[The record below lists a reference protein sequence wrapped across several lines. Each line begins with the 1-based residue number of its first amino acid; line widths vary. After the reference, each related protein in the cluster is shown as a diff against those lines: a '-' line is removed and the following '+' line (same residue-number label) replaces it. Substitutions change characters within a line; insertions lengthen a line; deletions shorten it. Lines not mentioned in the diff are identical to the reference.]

1 MPYNTNMSVKD
12 LQSKLAPI
20 FRHYGV
26 KRASV
31 FGSVARGDDRPES
44 DVDVMVKLG
53 RPMGLVGFV
62 GLVNEMEEKL
72 GRKVDLVT
80 EGGVN
85 KFIKPHILPDLK
97 TIYEDEK

>member
-1 MPYNTNMSVKD
+1 MSVKD
-12 LQSKLAPI
+12 IQTKLAPI

-26 KRASV
+26 KRAAV
-31 FGSVARGDDRPES
+31 FGSVSRGDDTPKS

-53 RPMGLVGFV
+53 KPMGLVGFV
-62 GLVNEMEEKL
+62 GLVNEMEETL

-85 KFIKPHILPDLK
+85 KFIKPHILEDLK
-97 TIYEDEK
+97 TIYEDKE

>member
-1 MPYNTNMSVKD
+1 MSVKD

-26 KRASV
+26 KRAAG
-31 FGSVARGDDRPES
+31 FGSVARGDDGPKS

-53 RPMGLVGFV
+53 KPMGLVGFV

-85 KFIKPHILPDLK
+85 KLIKPHILEDLK
-97 TIYEDEK
+97 TIYEDQEW

>member
-1 MPYNTNMSVKD
+1 MSVKD

-20 FRHYGV
+20 FRNYGI

-31 FGSVARGDDRPES
+31 FGSVSRGDDRPES
-44 DVDVMVKLG
+44 DVDVIVKLG
-53 RPMGLVGFV
+53 KPMGLVGFV
-62 GLVNEMEEKL
+62 GLVNEMEKVL
-72 GRKVDLVT
+72 GRKVDLVA

-85 KFIKPHILPDLK
+85 KFIEPHILPDLK

>member
-1 MPYNTNMSVKD
+1 MSVKD
-12 LQSKLAPI
+12 LQTKLAPV
-20 FRHYGV
+20 FRHHGV
-26 KRASV
+26 KRAAI
-31 FGSVARGDDRPES
+31 FGSVSRGDDRKDS

-53 RPMGLVGFV
+53 KPMGLVGFV

-85 KFIKPHILPDLK
+85 KFIEPHILADLK
-97 TIYEDEK
+97 TIYEDKE

>member
-1 MPYNTNMSVKD
+1 MSVKD
-12 LQSKLAPI
+12 LQNKLAPI
-20 FRHYGV
+20 FRHHGV
-26 KRASV
+26 KRAAV

-44 DVDVMVKLG
+44 DVDVMIKLG
-53 RPMGLVGFV
+53 KPMGLVGFV
-62 GLVNEMEEKL
+62 GLVNEMEETL

>member
-1 MPYNTNMSVKD
+1 MSVKD
-12 LQSKLAPI
+12 LQSKLAPL

-31 FGSVARGDDRPES
+31 FGSVSRGDDLPES
-44 DVDVMVKLG
+44 DVDVMVELG
-53 RPMGLVGFV
+53 KPMGLVGFV
-62 GLVNEMEEKL
+62 ALVDEMEKIL

-80 EGGVN
+80 EGAVN

-97 TIYEDEK
+97 TIYEDKKR